1 MYQSLR
7 KLFRHFNGRA
17 LQRQVEEELQF
28 HIDMRALDYQR
39 EGLDFDVSLERA
51 KVRFGDFE
59 MVKRQCVEIS
69 ARSSVGIWILKVLFT
84 ISFILGVLVKVK
96 NPELNVTQIGSVLM
110 MIGIFGGLLLLGQ
123 TMRVRNFNSASEP
136 LRLGLRSIADSVPRA
151 FDENG
156 RTPFE
161 RVKADD

>member
-1 MYQSLR
+1 MYKSLIKFIR
-7 KLFRHFNGRA
+7 RFDGRA
-17 LQRQVEEELQF
+17 LHRQVEEELQF
-28 HIDMRALDYQR
+28 HIEMRAQDYQR
-39 EGLDFDVSLERA
+39 EGLDFDASLEKA

-69 ARSSVGIWILKVLFT
+69 AQNSVGIWILKILFT
-84 ISFILGVLVKVK
+84 MSFLLGVLVKSL
-96 NPELNVTQIGSVLM
+96 NPELHATRIGSVLM
-110 MIGIFGGLLLLGQ
+110 MIGIFGGLLLAGK
-123 TMRVRNFNSASEP
+123 TMRMRNLKPAPEP
-136 LRLGLRSIADSVPRA
+136 LRLGLHNIANSIPLA

>member
-1 MYQSLR
+1 MSKSLH
-7 KLFRHFNGRA
+7 KLFGHFDGRA

-28 HIDMRALDYQR
+28 HIEMRARDYQR
-39 EGLDFDVSLERA
+39 EGLDFDGSLEKA

-69 ARSSVGIWILKVLFT
+69 ARNSVSIWILKILFT
-84 ISFILGVLVKVK
+84 ISFLIGVLVKSLYS
-96 NPELNVTQIGSVLM
+96 ELNITRMGSVLM
-110 MIGIFGGLLLLGQ
+110 MIGIFGGLLLVGK
-123 TMRVRNFNSASEP
+123 TIRMRDYKSAPEP
-136 LRLGLRSIADSVPRA
+136 LRLGLHSIADSVPLA

-161 RVKADD
+161 RVKADN

>member
-1 MYQSLR
+1 MYKTLH
-7 KLFRHFNGRA
+7 KFFRYFDGRA

-59 MVKRQCVEIS
+59 MVKRQCVEIG
-69 ARSSVGIWILKVLFT
+69 ARSSVGTWILKVLFT
-84 ISFILGVLVKVK
+84 ISFLLGVLVKIQ
-96 NPELNVTQIGSVLM
+96 NPELNVTRIGSVLM
-110 MIGIFGGLLLLGQ
+110 MIGIFGGLLLLGK

-136 LRLGLRSIADSVPRA
+136 LRLGLHNIADSIPLA

>member
-1 MYQSLR
+1 MSKSLP
-7 KLFRHFNGRA
+7 KLFGHFDGRT

-28 HIDMRALDYQR
+28 HIEMRVRDYQR
-39 EGLDFDVSLERA
+39 EGLDFDASLEKA

-69 ARSSVGIWILKVLFT
+69 ARNSVGIWILKILFT
-84 ISFILGVLVKVK
+84 ISFLLGVLVRGLSLERSV
-96 NPELNVTQIGSVLM
+96 NQIGTILI
-110 MIGIFGGLLLLGQ
+110 MIGVFGGLMLIGK
-123 TMRVRNFNSASEP
+123 TIRMRDLTSAPEP
-136 LRLGLRSIADSVPRA
+136 LRLGLNSIADSVPLA
-151 FDENG
+151 FDEKG